1 MPNNKYPEM
10 PYVQRKK
17 SYDENL
23 LTREMHPTDGN
34 MMGFEQQYGT
44 ARPDTAA
51 LQHMPIDQTVK
62 RFREL
67 YGDEQAV
74 MVLDELVRIQEESG
88 GGLSQ
93 RAPSTLSEI
102 ESYGLA
108 RHHPTDSNLAGHERR
123 FGYPPSVSQD
133 PTMQRTPFR
142 PARPTG
148 PLNAFAV
155 QSRQK

>member
-1 MPNNKYPEM
+1 MPQGKYPVT
-10 PYVQRKK
+10 PYVQQGK
-17 SYDENL
+17 SYNENL

-34 MMGFEQQYGT
+34 MMGFEQQYGS
-44 ARPDTAA
+44 ARPDTASLA
-51 LQHMPIDQTVK
+51 HMPIDQTVK
-62 RFREL
+62 RFREM
-67 YGDEQAV
+67 YGDEQALA
-74 MVLDELVRIQEESG
+74 VLDELVRIQEEAGSG
-88 GGLSQ
+88 LGQ

-108 RHHPTDSNLAGHERR
+108 RRHPTDSNLMGHEGR
-123 FGYPPSVSQD
+123 FGYPPSVSQS

-142 PARPTG
+142 PAPSAG